1 MITCTRRKVKHKF
14 SIVSVRALEKDG
26 PRPLYE
32 GVMSANKS
40 TDRVEVM
47 EEATTTTT
55 FGATQSEEKISAAA
69 TKESIEDQD
78 DYLMDVSRFG
88 KT

>member
-1 MITCTRRKVKHKF
+1 MKHKF

-26 PRPLYE
+26 PRSLYE

-40 TDRVEVM
+40 TDRLEVM

-55 FGATQSEEKISAAA
+55 FGATQSEEKTSTAA
-69 TKESIEDQD
+69 TKEDQD

>member
-1 MITCTRRKVKHKF
+1 MKHKF

-32 GVMSANKS
+32 GVNKS
-40 TDRVEVM
+40 TDRLEVI
-47 EEATTTTT
+47 EEATT
-55 FGATQSEEKISAAA
+55 FGTTQSEEKISPAA
-69 TKESIEDQD
+69 TKERIEDQD
-78 DYLMDVSRFG
+78 DYLMDVSQFG

>member
-1 MITCTRRKVKHKF
+1 MKHKF

-40 TDRVEVM
+40 TDKLEVM

-55 FGATQSEEKISAAA
+55 FGATQSEETSSAA
-69 TKESIEDQD
+69 TKEDQD
-78 DYLMDVSRFG
+78 DYFMDVSRFG

>member
-1 MITCTRRKVKHKF
+1 MKHKF
-14 SIVSVRALEKDG
+14 SIVSARALEKDG

-32 GVMSANKS
+32 GVMSENKS
-40 TDRVEVM
+40 TDRLEVM

-55 FGATQSEEKISAAA
+55 FGTTQSEENTSSAA
-69 TKESIEDQD
+69 TKESIKDQD

>member
-1 MITCTRRKVKHKF
+1 MKHKF

-40 TDRVEVM
+40 TDRLEVM

-55 FGATQSEEKISAAA
+55 FGATQSEEKTTAA